1 MFCFARTAVIKKA
14 SSVQQ
19 DIYKKLFLIHNKVF
33 EKIKI
38 GVRICDIYNYAKDVY
53 SELNIPFIMPLIGHG
68 LGLECHE
75 YPIINPY
82 NQEKI
87 QESMIIN
94 IEFIILNE
102 GLGYQIE
109 NMIHIDAS
117 GPNLITGIDMD
128 DKLPIIY

>member
-1 MFCFARTAVIKKA
+1 MEKA

-33 EKIKI
+33 EKLQI
-38 GVRICDIYNYAKDVY
+38 GTRFCDIYNYAKNIY

-109 NMIHIDAS
+109 NLIHIDAS
-117 GPNLITGIDMD
+117 GPNLVTGIDMN
-128 DKLPIIY
+128 DKLPVIS